1 MLIDSHAHL
10 GDPRLQDRLSEIAT
24 DPNFKFIINAT
35 SSLNASERGLQI
47 ASQFNKVY
55 TMVGL
60 HPDDAPDF
68 DDNVAE
74 FLREACKNPK
84 VVAVGEI
91 GLDYHEMTCSKEKQ
105 IEVFLAQCKIADEAG
120 LPVIIHIRDAFGD
133 FVNTVKNNLHLFNN
147 GMLIHC
153 FSGSAEFASEM
164 MKLVPNCYFA
174 FGGVLTFKN
183 ARGVPDALKKI
194 PLDRLLS
201 ETDCPY
207 LTPEPL
213 RGRCLNEPAF
223 ICHTVRKMADLKEI
237 SQDKMEDI
245 IEANTLK
252 LFKRIK
258 V

>member
-10 GDPRLQDRLSEIAT
+10 GDPRLTDRLSEIAS
-24 DPNFKFIINAT
+24 DARFKFIINAT
-35 SSLNASERGLQI
+35 SSLTASEKGLKI
-47 ASQFNKVY
+47 ADEFKKVY
-55 TMVGL
+55 TMVGI
-60 HPDDAPDF
+60 HPDDAPEYDE
-68 DDNVAE
+68 NVAD

-84 VVAVGEI
+84 VVAIGEI
-91 GLDYHEMTCSKEKQ
+91 GLDYHEMTCTKEKQ

-133 FVNTVKNNLHLFNN
+133 FVEVVRNNQKLFNN

-164 MKLVPNCYFA
+164 MRIVPNCYFA

-223 ICHTVRKMADLKEI
+223 VCHTVQKMADLKEI
-237 SQDKMEDI
+237 SLEKMEDI
-245 IEANTLK
+245 IEANTLR